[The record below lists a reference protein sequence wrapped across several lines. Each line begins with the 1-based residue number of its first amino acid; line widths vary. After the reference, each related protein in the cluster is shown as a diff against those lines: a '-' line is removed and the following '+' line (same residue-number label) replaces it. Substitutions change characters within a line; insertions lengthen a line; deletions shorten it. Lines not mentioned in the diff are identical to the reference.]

1 MKKDDLWNECYDRQV
16 STDEFKQVFCDRCR
30 NIRCVNAGWAH
41 DMFGK
46 RVDSQMDRLFNAETA
61 EPNDPRFQHLT
72 EVDFPSLLNEA
83 IRLNI
88 ADQRGDWSLP
98 ETPEMKVVLSPIEGE
113 PAGDESQQLVEEAVK
128 NLTGT
133 QGEQVEASGSEAP
146 KNTSQSWDKKT
157 QKSLPET
164 PKSLKP
170 QHFQDEKNE
179 SSAPEPPA
187 NQTVSNRLKK
197 ISNTAV
203 PDEGLMIGGE
213 PVPTKV
219 QEPKPESDPWAP
231 KKEKILKPGATVS
244 MGAKK
249 K

>member
-1 MKKDDLWNECYDRQV
+1 MKKEDLWNECYDRQV
-16 STDEFKQVFCDRCR
+16 SPEEFKQVFCDRCR

-46 RVDSQMDRLFNAETA
+46 RVESQMDRLFNTKTA
-61 EPNDPRFQHLT
+61 DPNDPRFQHLT

-113 PAGDESQQLVEEAVK
+113 PACDESQQHVEEAVK

-133 QGEQVEASGSEAP
+133 QGEQVEVSDSDTP
-146 KNTSQSWDKKT
+146 KNTSQKPDKKT
-157 QKSLPET
+157 QKSLPKAA
-164 PKSLKP
+164 KSLKP
-170 QHFQDEKNE
+170 QHFHDEKNE
-179 SSAPEPPA
+179 STAPEPPV
-187 NQTVSNRLKK
+187 NQTVSSSLK
-197 ISNTAV
+197 NTDV

-213 PVPTKV
+213 PVPNKV

-244 MGAKK
+244 MGVKK